1 MGRAAAL
8 ALARAG
14 AAVFLVG
21 RRVEPLDAVRREIE
35 ALGGTATLYS
45 ADVSRREE
53 VKAAVAHMWPLH
65 EHDVIAGAPAMVQ
78 KHEITGRLV
87 APL

>member
-1 MGRAAAL
+1 ML
-8 ALARAG
+8 ENIN
-14 AAVFLVG
+14 F
-21 RRVEPLDAVRREIE
+21 
-35 ALGGTATLYS
+35 
-45 ADVSRREE
+45 
-53 VKAAVAHMWPLH
+53 WPLH